1 MVSIS
6 LKSAPFVMEQDYREA
21 GSPGNDRVDAPD
33 ITSGGDAGTWSR
45 AQFINTIR
53 SGTTP
58 RGNLLNPRFM
68 PWNRFTLMTDDELDA
83 IWLHLQ
89 SLPAK

>member
-45 AQFINTIR
+45 SQFINTIC

-83 IWLHLQ
+83 IWLYLQ